1 MQGLKLLQAKLLA
14 HKYAIDASLL
24 GDYSVLPWSNLG
36 DWSSHALNF
45 KKSYPQAC
53 QDLAIRLADHLNLN
67 SNDQLLDLGCGQ
79 GASLKLWQQ
88 KYAVKHIEGVEIQAL
103 HVAHIGQHLPNLTAI
118 HCMDFLNLKQFE
130 FKKFDVVMCIDAAYH
145 SNLNSFLD
153 ATTQILNSKGR
164 LGFHTFIWSNK
175 FLNSNFL
182 IQHKYRMLLKAA
194 DVQAQDLMLEED
206 LKSCLIAYGFEHI
219 DIVDLSEAVLLGF
232 ASYVAQ
238 LQEPVSVKRMDWLKI
253 QMTAKLCRT
262 LYQNGYVRYVQI
274 TAHKKDES

>member
-36 DWSSHALNF
+36 DWSSNALKL

-67 SNDQLLDLGCGQ
+67 SNDRLLDLGCGQ

-130 FKKFDVVMCIDAAYH
+130 FKKFDVVMCIDAVYH

-164 LGFHTFIWSNK
+164 LGFHTLIWSNE

-182 IQHKYRMLLKAA
+182 IQQKYRMLLKAA

-206 LKSCLIAYGFEHI
+206 LKSCLITYDFEHI
-219 DIVDLSEAVLLGF
+219 DILDLSEAVLSGF

-262 LYQNGYVRYVQI
+262 LYQKGYVRYVQI
-274 TAHKKDES
+274 TAHKKSES